1 MVSRQR
7 QKETFISLKGPC
19 GCVSWF
25 SLKEIVWHF
34 GKCLFILRWRFRWDD
49 PFRSPV
55 VAWLRTLS
63 QALYLTTFLYF
74 AWAFPGF
81 QRETFDFW
89 ECHLSLLLFMELENQ
104 ILLSLK
110 VRETE
115 NQMIMLLHDWWI
127 FKKATVCLQV
137 CHTKSNRGLPE
148 QTPRRL
154 RCLPANSSLPNNS
167 AAKSV
172 THPLEKWWMV

>member
-1 MVSRQR
+1 MLIHFAVKIQMRWSVPLSSGCMV
-7 QKETFISLKGPC
+7 
-19 GCVSWF
+19 
-25 SLKEIVWHF
+25 H
-34 GKCLFILRWRFRWDD
+34 
-49 PFRSPV
+49 
-55 VAWLRTLS
+55 TLS

-137 CHTKSNRGLPE
+137 CHTTSNRGLPE

-154 RCLPANSSLPNNS
+154 RCLPANSSCQIIVQPNLSHILWKSGEWCNLYTLI
-167 AAKSV
+167 AAVWYFWRYLLQLTRLCRKAS
-172 THPLEKWWMV
+172 PDR

>member
-1 MVSRQR
+1 MCQLIFTERNSLTFWEMLIHFAVKIQMRWSVPLSSDCMV
-7 QKETFISLKGPC
+7 
-19 GCVSWF
+19 
-25 SLKEIVWHF
+25 
-34 GKCLFILRWRFRWDD
+34 
-49 PFRSPV
+49 
-55 VAWLRTLS
+55 RTLS

-137 CHTKSNRGLPE
+137 CHTTSNRGLPE

>member
-1 MVSRQR
+1 MCQLIFTERNSLTFWEMLIHFAVKIQMRWSVPLSSGCMV
-7 QKETFISLKGPC
+7 
-19 GCVSWF
+19 
-25 SLKEIVWHF
+25 
-34 GKCLFILRWRFRWDD
+34 
-49 PFRSPV
+49 
-55 VAWLRTLS
+55 RTLS

-127 FKKATVCLQV
+127 FKKSNCLL
-137 CHTKSNRGLPE
+137 T
-148 QTPRRL
+148 
-154 RCLPANSSLPNNS
+154 SLPHHVKPWPTWTNTPKAS
-167 AAKSV
+167 LFACQLVPAK
-172 THPLEKWWMV
+172 